1 MTKRKK
7 KNLLTLIFLVVML
20 GLMSGFYVWYL
31 NKNKDRGE
39 TASEDDSLI
48 LATMDPDLIER
59 IHFKN
64 DEADMILIL
73 EDDTWVTEADKERPI
88 KQNYVDNM
96 ISIIDEVKA
105 ERIVDEKPEDLAQYG
120 LVSPYASLKATQ
132 SDGKSVTLLLGDE
145 VSGGQGYYAKLDGND
160 TVFIVPTLYG
170 TYLSYSDVSM
180 TQVDNGPS
188 LTSND
193 IYHIEVLKKDGEDFE
208 LIYDEDSK
216 YHKAGTPL
224 LSWAV
229 LKPFEEPYSADSSKV
244 SEVIS
249 NFTRF
254 YFLSCVDY
262 KGEDLAKYGLED
274 PTASIL
280 VEYYEQ
286 HEEELDEPQ
295 KDPDTGEEITTKTV
309 TEEKSFK
316 LYIGNLNDKGDYYVR
331 KDGEAAV
338 YTMEAE
344 DVDAMLQVDAF
355 SILST
360 FISIYNI
367 ETVDRID
374 IDISGKPYTMEIKRE
389 VTTDSEGNE
398 ETKASYYYNG
408 KEVEEDTFKD
418 VYQVMIGAK
427 FDTQLKEEVSLK
439 ELDPILT
446 ISYHLED
453 SDKTYTSKYYPYD
466 ESFYIADN
474 GGPIIFKADKRRID
488 QIIKTIEEFKKA
500 E

>member
-1 MTKRKK
+1 
-7 KNLLTLIFLVVML
+7 
-20 GLMSGFYVWYL
+20 
-31 NKNKDRGE
+31 
-39 TASEDDSLI
+39 
-48 LATMDPDLIER
+48 
-59 IHFKN
+59 
-64 DEADMILIL
+64 
-73 EDDTWVTEADKERPI
+73 
-88 KQNYVDNM
+88 
-96 ISIIDEVKA
+96 
-105 ERIVDEKPEDLAQYG
+105 
-120 LVSPYASLKATQ
+120 
-132 SDGKSVTLLLGDE
+132 
-145 VSGGQGYYAKLDGND
+145 
-160 TVFIVPTLYG
+160 
-170 TYLSYSDVSM
+170 
-180 TQVDNGPS
+180 
-188 LTSND
+188 
-193 IYHIEVLKKDGEDFE
+193 
-208 LIYDEDSK
+208 
-216 YHKAGTPL
+216 
-224 LSWAV
+224 
-229 LKPFEEPYSADSSKV
+229 
-244 SEVIS
+244 
-249 NFTRF
+249 
-254 YFLSCVDY
+254 
-262 KGEDLAKYGLED
+262 
-274 PTASIL
+274 
-280 VEYYEQ
+280 
-286 HEEELDEPQ
+286 
-295 KDPDTGEEITTKTV
+295 
-309 TEEKSFK
+309 
-316 LYIGNLNDKGDYYVR
+316 
-331 KDGEAAV
+331 
-338 YTMEAE
+338 MEAE

-466 ESFYIADN
+466 ESFYITDN